1 MASSEPVSVLRILVV
16 ILPGEENKTND
27 TGKTFVC
34 FLTHRQTVHTDTPPA
49 QPADRLH
56 RTLPNIY
63 NTKNILNVITE
74 QYPCCAKACPLATLE

>member
-34 FLTHRQTVHTDTPPA
+34 FLTHRQTVHTDTAPA

-56 RTLPNIY
+56 RTLLNIY
-63 NTKNILNVITE
+63 NTKNILNVIK